1 MCGMDGMQWMAS
13 AMRAARAQLETAT
26 HNLANVS
33 SDGFRR
39 ATAQVRMTASG
50 LVADRTQT
58 FEQGAIRHTGR
69 ALDFA
74 LLGPGSF
81 QVGAGQ
87 TRNGA
92 FVTDRNGWLTD
103 DGGRRVIGTRGPIA
117 IDAQTTVGTY
127 GAVRPAGR
135 SVNWIPLPPG
145 TRLQSGA
152 LETSN
157 VNAIGETLGILTAQ
171 RAFETAQKVLVA
183 IDDTRQKAVNDV
195 VRLK

>member
-1 MCGMDGMQWMAS
+1 MAS
-13 AMRAARAQLETAT
+13 AMHAARTQLETAT

-33 SDGFRR
+33 SDGYRR
-39 ATAQVRMTASG
+39 ATAHLNLTSRG
-50 LVADRTQT
+50 LVASETRS
-58 FEQGAIRHTGR
+58 FEQGAVRHTGR
-69 ALDFA
+69 ALDLA
-74 LLGPGSF
+74 LLGPGTF
-81 QVGAGQ
+81 RVGAGA

-103 DGGRRVIGTRGPIA
+103 DRGRRVEGTRGPIA
-117 IDAQTTVGTY
+117 IDAQTTIGSD
-127 GAVRPAGR
+127 GDVRSNGR
-135 SVNWIPLPPG
+135 SINRIPLPAG
-145 TRLQSGA
+145 TRLQAGA

-157 VNAIGETLGILTAQ
+157 VDAIGETLEILNAQ

>member
-1 MCGMDGMQWMAS
+1 MDGMQWMAS
-13 AMRAARAQLETAT
+13 AMQAARAQLETAT

-33 SDGFRR
+33 SDGYRR
-39 ATAQVRMTASG
+39 ATSHLNLTAHG
-50 LVADRTQT
+50 LVASETRT

-69 ALDFA
+69 SLDFA
-74 LLGPGSF
+74 ILGPGAF
-81 QVGAGQ
+81 HVGGGT

-103 DGGRRVIGTRGPIA
+103 DRGRRVGGSRGPIA
-117 IDAQTTVGTY
+117 IGPRTTI
-127 GAVRPAGR
+127 GADGDVRANGR
-135 SVNWIPLPPG
+135 SVNRIPLPAG
-145 TRLQSGA
+145 TRLAPGA

-157 VNAIGETLGILTAQ
+157 VDAIGATLEILNAQ

-183 IDDTRQKAVNDV
+183 IDETRQKAVNDV

>member
-1 MCGMDGMQWMAS
+1 MAS
-13 AMRAARAQLETAT
+13 AMHAARAQLETAT

-33 SDGFRR
+33 SAGYRR
-39 ATAQVRMTASG
+39 VTSHLDVTAHG
-50 LVADRTQT
+50 LVVRETRG

-69 ALDFA
+69 ALDLA
-74 LLGPGSF
+74 LLGPGAFAVTS
-81 QVGAGQ
+81 GT

-92 FVTDRNGWLTD
+92 FVSDRNGWLTD
-103 DGGRRVIGTRGPIA
+103 DRGRRVIGTRGPVA
-117 IDAQTTVGTY
+117 VDDRTTF
-127 GAVRPAGR
+127 GADGEVRSGGKI
-135 SVNWIPLPPG
+135 VNRIPLAPG

-157 VNAIGETLGILTAQ
+157 VDAIGETLAILNAQ

>member
-1 MCGMDGMQWMAS
+1 MAS

-39 ATAQVRMTASG
+39 ATSQVRLTAGG
-50 LVADRTQT
+50 LVTSRTQS
-58 FEQGAIRHTGR
+58 FEQGAIRHTG
-69 ALDFA
+69 
-74 LLGPGSF
+74 
-81 QVGAGQ
+81 
-87 TRNGA
+87 
-92 FVTDRNGWLTD
+92 
-103 DGGRRVIGTRGPIA
+103 A
-117 IDAQTTVGTY
+117 IDAQTTVRSDGE
-127 GAVRPAGR
+127 VRSGGR
-135 SVNWIPLPPG
+135 SINWLPLPAG